1 MMWNHRI
8 VKTVNELGSEY
19 FEIAEVFY
27 DAEGKFY
34 AYGNAT
40 IQGENLDELKEQVE
54 WFEIAITKPIL
65 NYPEHFT
72 GDVNK

>member
-1 MMWNHRI
+1 MMWNHRV

-34 AYGNAT
+34 AWNEDTLSWDETEYGNA
-40 IQGENLDELKEQVE
+40 
-54 WFEIAITKPIL
+54 
-65 NYPEHFT
+65 
-72 GDVNK
+72 